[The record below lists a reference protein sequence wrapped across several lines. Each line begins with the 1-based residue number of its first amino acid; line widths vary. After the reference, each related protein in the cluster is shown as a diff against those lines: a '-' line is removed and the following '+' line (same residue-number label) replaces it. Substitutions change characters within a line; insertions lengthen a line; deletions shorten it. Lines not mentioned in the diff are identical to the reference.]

1 MIKIFKMFQ
10 DDSFKINYIYIE
22 RLITLRYAIK
32 CMTLSYKKFV
42 YIQNVPHAT
51 YRNINRHPRKGK
63 ILLIFHPW
71 PAIY

>member
-1 MIKIFKMFQ
+1 
-10 DDSFKINYIYIE
+10 
-22 RLITLRYAIK
+22 
-32 CMTLSYKKFV
+32 MTLSYKKFV

-71 PAIY
+71 PAIYGIEQVNEKYLHEPRKRDM